1 MTKPDRTHLV
11 IFLLFGLSGVPALI
25 YQIIWA
31 RELGLIFGT
40 TVYAI
45 STVLAVFFSGLA
57 LGSYLFGK
65 IVDAQN
71 KPLPLYGIMELGI
84 GAYAVFTPW
93 IFQLVQRLQV
103 TLGSAL
109 SLEEFSEWSL
119 LRFVLSFSALI
130 VPATLIGGTLP
141 VMIKYFAQGM
151 HRFGNVTAKLYSVNT
166 FGAVIGTV
174 LAGFFLIVWLGVNGS
189 VYFAGCLNLAIG
201 TATLFI
207 WHKGKTYLQA
217 EVEQKPPKA
226 QTEQEEALPAGSD
239 MRLRLVL
246 WGFFLSGFAAL
257 ALDSWRGTA
266 LSAMGKRNPKRSWI

>member
-1 MTKPDRTHLV
+1 MVSSKTIYDRLSTSMYYAVMNNPNPINLV
-11 IFLLFGLSGVPALI
+11 IFLLFGVSGVPALI
-25 YQIIWA
+25 YEIIWA

-57 LGSYLFGK
+57 IGSYLFGR

-71 KPLPLYGIMELGI
+71 RPLPLYGFMELAI
-84 GAYAVFTPW
+84 GVYAFFTPW
-93 IFQLVQRLQV
+93 IFRLVQRLQV

-130 VPATLIGGTLP
+130 VPSTLIGGTLP

-151 HRFGNVTAKLYSVNT
+151 HRFGNVTAKLYSINT
-166 FGAVIGTV
+166 FGAVIGAI
-174 LAGFFLIVWLGVNGS
+174 LAGFFLVLWLGVNGS

-201 TATLFI
+201 AATQFI
-207 WHKGKTYLQA
+207 WHKMKATLQA
-217 EVEQKPPKA
+217 V
-226 QTEQEEALPAGSD
+226 TE
-239 MRLRLVL
+239 
-246 WGFFLSGFAAL
+246 
-257 ALDSWRGTA
+257 
-266 LSAMGKRNPKRSWI
+266 KRIPESSQSEFNRQGVT